1 MLHRRWVDPTSDAER
16 RTSGLAMREH
26 PGMHL
31 RLMRKEEIEELIAIW
46 HHSRKETH
54 TSIGI
59 ASERGVTL
67 EDSGRIFRDHIA
79 SRCEIWVAQRGQR
92 LLGFLAIR
100 GSYIDRMYVRPGAQ
114 RRGVGT
120 ALLEK
125 AQALSPAGL
134 ELHTHQANRR
144 ARDFYEKHGLRA
156 IRFGVSPPPES
167 EPDVEY
173 WWRPD

>member
-1 MLHRRWVDPTSDAER
+1 MPRL
-16 RTSGLAMREH
+16 TSGLEIRDS
-26 PGMHL
+26 PGMDL
-31 RLMRKEEIEELIAIW
+31 RLLREEDIEEVIAIW
-46 HHSRKETH
+46 HDSRKETH
-54 TSIGI
+54 TEIGI
-59 ASERGVTL
+59 ETESGVTL
-67 EDSGRIFRDHIA
+67 EDSEQIFREHIA
-79 SRCEIWVAQRGQR
+79 SRCEIWVVQRSR
-92 LLGFLAIR
+92 KLLGFLAIR

-125 AQALSPAGL
+125 ARELSPAGL
-134 ELHTHQANRR
+134 GLHTHQANHR
-144 ARDFYEKHGLRA
+144 ARDFYEKRGFHP